1 MNLFISF
8 NLPNFRKHRNMVL
21 RDDGTVPTFNDHHLH
36 SPPSSR
42 KSNNSVVLRTA
53 GIHLCATSMDSLLGC
68 RVVGVIGC
76 CGWPFAIIWNWGIDI

>member
-53 GIHLCATSMDSLLGC
+53 GIHLCATGMDPLLGGWPWLSCC
-68 RVVGVIGC
+68 R
-76 CGWPFAIIWNWGIDI
+76 WPFAIIWNWGIDI